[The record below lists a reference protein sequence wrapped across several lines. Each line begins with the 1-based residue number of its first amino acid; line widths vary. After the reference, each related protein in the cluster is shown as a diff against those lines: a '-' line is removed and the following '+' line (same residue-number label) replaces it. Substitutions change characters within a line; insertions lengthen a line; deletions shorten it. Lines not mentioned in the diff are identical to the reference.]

1 MRIQN
6 MSILK
11 SVAINQIVS
20 CLENEVRDLEKENQM
35 KKILFPCII
44 CKKKVYSQCVFWLD
58 AETNLFSLWFSDIDL
73 QMCSVESRV
82 LTRVSN

>member
-11 SVAINQIVS
+11 SVAINQIVF

-35 KKILFPCII
+35 KKYFVPASFA
-44 CKKKVYSQCVFWLD
+44 KKKFIHNVSSDLTQKQI
-58 AETNLFSLWFSDIDL
+58 FSHFD
-73 QMCSVESRV
+73 SR
-82 LTRVSN
+82 T